1 MRHELLTFLD
11 DDSLADAA
19 ASFVAERARRAVAAK
34 GSFTFA
40 TSGGR
45 TPWAMFER
53 LASQQIPWEQVV
65 LYQVDERVVALG
77 DDHRNLSKLESSLG
91 TVRPTI
97 VAMPVDEDDLDA
109 AAERYAS
116 LLPERFDL
124 VHLGIG
130 PDGHTAS
137 LVPGDPVL
145 DVQDRLVAV
154 TGLYDGLRRMT
165 LTYPALARA
174 DQLLWLVTH
183 AEDRTPLRLLLDGDT
198 SIPAGQVQAE
208 NSLIMAS
215 RVAVFP

>member
-1 MRHELLTFLD
+1 MQHELRTFLD
-11 DDSLADAA
+11 DESLADAA
-19 ASFVAERARRAVAAK
+19 ASFVAERARRAVNAK

-40 TSGGR
+40 ASGGR

-53 LASQQIPWEQVV
+53 LGAHEMPWEEVV

-77 DDHRNLSKLESSLG
+77 DAERNLSNLESSLG
-91 TVRPTI
+91 AARPTI
-97 VAMPVDEDDLDA
+97 VAMPVDDVDLDA

-124 VHLGIG
+124 VHLGLG

-145 DVQDRLVAV
+145 DVHQRLVAV
-154 TGLYDGLRRMT
+154 TEPYDGHRRMT

-174 DQLLWLVTH
+174 NQLLWLITR
-183 AEDRTPLRLLLDGDT
+183 AEDRAPLSQLLGGDT
-198 SIPAGQVQAE
+198 SIPAGRVEAPH
-208 NSLIMAS
+208 SLIMAS
-215 RVAVFP
+215 RVAVTP